1 MSPKKEMMICFLN
14 FKVGFKIWINS
25 YIKIGLMEKKSLTYR
40 IMAKYKEIIILKE
53 HTKSAMKS

>member
-1 MSPKKEMMICFLN
+1 
-14 FKVGFKIWINS
+14 
-25 YIKIGLMEKKSLTYR
+25 MEKKSLTYR